1 LDFNKLNIEEK
12 PQQRFYTTRAPNHQ
26 NLDYAFKFHKAKI
39 QSKEKDKGKM
49 EEYLFDL
56 ENTWNLNIE
65 MLSVMLENTPTLNQD
80 QKKILLLH
88 IQKIKE
94 LFLKK
99 KNLRNEK
106 LKSRGKVLM
115 DKQILE
121 EIKRRNEENS
131 CYYQEQMDEI
141 RENLEKKES
150 FIKQFEKKFN
160 EVEIYVQ
167 REAKTNQDLWERF
180 MQFEIISFINRNES
194 HQRKLIKIK
203 DEMKQIQYDMNEI
216 LKENVELKKRDE
228 YIDMSEDYDN
238 QKSKYKSLIGLY
250 NSKIK
255 FLERNSEH
263 LRNVLN
269 SLNCKLNN
277 YSLYNFDLK
286 DKIKSGNTKEVVHKK
301 INSCSAFSEFQKNN
315 DIKLKFKEIR
325 SINDNL
331 DTKEQKFERRFT
343 ISDINEDNGENFQ
356 EDHNDS
362 GQDSEERREMPDYR
376 AQQLTSRRIF
386 NDPENDLNKSNIEI
400 ENKNNSLIEE
410 PSMLTKVQVPD
421 FNKDIWDI
429 SCIEN
434 TEP

>member
-1 LDFNKLNIEEK
+1 MDFNKLNVEEK
-12 PQQRFYTTRAPNHQ
+12 PQQKFFTTRAPNHQ
-26 NLDYAFKFHKAKI
+26 NLDYAFKYHKAKI

-65 MLSVMLENTPTLNQD
+65 MLSIMLDDMPMLNQD
-80 QKKILLLH
+80 QKKILHLH
-88 IQKIKE
+88 IQKIKD
-94 LFLKK
+94 FFAKK

-106 LKSRGKVLM
+106 LKSRGKTLM
-115 DKQILE
+115 DKQIYE

-131 CYYQEQMDEI
+131 CYYQEQMEEV

-167 REAKTNQDLWERF
+167 REAKANQDLWENF
-180 MQFEIISFINRNES
+180 VQFEIISFINKNENY
-194 HQRKLIKIK
+194 QRKQIKIK
-203 DEMKQIQYDMNEI
+203 DEMKQIQLEMNEI

-238 QKSKYKSLIGLY
+238 QISKYNSLIGLY
-250 NSKIK
+250 KSKIK

-269 SLNCKLNN
+269 SLNSKLNN

-301 INSCSAFSEFQKNN
+301 INSCSAFSEFQKFN
-315 DIKLKFKEIR
+315 DLKLKFNEISNLKE
-325 SINDNL
+325 NVE
-331 DTKEQKFERRFT
+331 KVERRLT
-343 ISDINEDNGENFQ
+343 ISDINEDQAESFHDYLNESEHADNDENDEKGEKC
-356 EDHNDS
+356 EI
-362 GQDSEERREMPDYR
+362 PDYR
-376 AQQLTSRRIF
+376 MHQLTSRRR
-386 NDPENDLNKSNIEI
+386 DPENELDKSNIEI

-410 PSMLTKVQVPD
+410 PSIQVQE
-421 FNKDIWDI
+421 FNRDIWDI